1 LTSKQRE
8 LVEQLD
14 AELTGKPRSDPA
26 KESTESTESTDG
38 SEQGTKEKDG
48 FFSRIKK
55 DFENF
60 KKHDDK

>member
-26 KESTESTESTDG
+26 KESTESTDG